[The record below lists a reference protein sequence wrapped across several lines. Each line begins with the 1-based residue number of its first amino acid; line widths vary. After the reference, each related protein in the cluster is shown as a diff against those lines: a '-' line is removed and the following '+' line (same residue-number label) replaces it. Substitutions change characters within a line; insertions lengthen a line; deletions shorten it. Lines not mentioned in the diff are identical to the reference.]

1 MESIVLNS
9 INLIYLK
16 KIVFLF
22 HINIEWIEI
31 FFVSVKYCGNAIWT
45 LIIIK
50 QVIPNMIIGGDGGNW
65 TKAYNPI

>member
-16 KIVFLF
+16 KIVFIF

-31 FFVSVKYCGNAIWT
+31 FSISVKYCGSAIWT
-45 LIIIK
+45 LIIIR